1 MNLNY
6 MPTIMQTTHIIW
18 FSQHMLDN
26 KCIFSQRLHSGPGG
40 RWCTWDSRAVVKY
53 ACYALKQSVPVFPR
67 QSGVLRTH
75 SVHGQTVCIHANLC
89 YYSSIKE
96 PYWHLHTISPGHI
109 SSHQLSHMLV
119 CRRTW
124 QSSHSCL
131 FQERNHNLP
140 RPYRCLKKNK
150 KRLTDDILTANTWE
164 HFEFEDWNYFP
175 KNALYLWSG
184 LDK

>member
-6 MPTIMQTTHIIW
+6 MPTVMQTMHIIW
-18 FSQHMLDN
+18 FSQHTLDN
-26 KCIFSQRLHSGPGG
+26 KCIFSLHSGPGG

-53 ACYALKQSVPVFPR
+53 ACYALKQSVLVFPR

-89 YYSSIKE
+89 YYSSIRE

-131 FQERNHNLP
+131 FQARNRDLP
-140 RPYRCLKKNK
+140 RPYRCLKKHWRHFDRQYLRTFWVW
-150 KRLTDDILTANTWE
+150 RLKL
-164 HFEFEDWNYFP
+164 
-175 KNALYLWSG
+175 LS
-184 LDK
+184 